1 MAQSKN
7 DSELTI
13 AQVPLSLGNNA
24 KPELAKSYSEA
35 TCSNITNSVTSSPI
49 VSNTAVEST
58 SVGSAVVSDAMD
70 KNSPQIV
77 LATLNARFFHTSFGL
92 RYLYANL
99 QELQQFCEIKEFII
113 QTRAMDIVEQ
123 ILASKPDI
131 VGFGVYIWNIV
142 ETTDVVSLLKV
153 IAPEIT
159 IILGGP
165 EVSYETESQ
174 AIVASADYVLTGP
187 ADISFYQL
195 CKDIIYKTPPD
206 KKVLKSKPVPLDEIA
221 LPYQYYTDEDLK
233 HRLLYVEASRG
244 CPFKCEFCL
253 SSLDKSS
260 TPFELTLFL
269 EQMEILYQR
278 GARNFKF
285 IDRTF
290 NLNIKTTMQIMQFFL
305 DRMTDDLYLHFEV
318 VPDHLPRKLK
328 ELLAQFPDGSLQFE
342 IGIQTFNT
350 EVQANISRKQNNA
363 KSKENLLWLRDNTTA
378 HIHADLIFGLPGE
391 TFDTFKD
398 SFNQLYHCR
407 PHEIQMGILKRLK
420 GSPIIRHTEA
430 FDLRFN
436 PLPPFNIL
444 STDRVSF
451 STMQRINRFARYW
464 DMIGNSGRFKY
475 SLPHILSDKPFDD
488 FMAITEWIFNKT
500 GQIHKINLKKLY
512 ELISQSV
519 EFLFPE
525 KHPLVISKIELDYDA
540 SKLKSL
546 FSGLNLYAVP
556 QVEQTIKNKSLK
568 RQQRHMS

>member
-1 MAQSKN
+1 MA
-7 DSELTI
+7 
-13 AQVPLSLGNNA
+13 AQQNP
-24 KPELAKSYSEA
+24 PELAVRQIHLTEGDSHNKVL
-35 TCSNITNSVTSSPI
+35 N
-49 VSNTAVEST
+49 
-58 SVGSAVVSDAMD
+58 
-70 KNSPQIV
+70 NSPNKTAHKNLHKQKIIDKSAPKIV
-77 LATLNARFFHTSFGL
+77 LATLNARYFHTSFGL
-92 RYLYANL
+92 RYLYANM
-99 QELQQFCEIKEFII
+99 QELQPFCEIKEFII
-113 QTRAMDIVEQ
+113 QTRAIDIVEQ

-153 IAPEIT
+153 IAPEIK
-159 IILGGP
+159 IVLGGP
-165 EVSYETESQ
+165 EVSYETEQQ

-187 ADISFYQL
+187 ADLSFYQL
-195 CKDIIYKTPPD
+195 CKNIIADAPLERKIFN
-206 KKVLKSKPVPLDEIA
+206 SKPVELKDLA
-221 LPYQYYTDEDLK
+221 SPYQYYTDEDLAN
-233 HRLLYVEASRG
+233 RLLYVEASRG

-253 SSLDKSS
+253 SSLDKNSV
-260 TPFELTLFL
+260 PFEIVLFL
-269 EQMEILYQR
+269 EQMEILYNR

-290 NLNIKTTMQIMQFFL
+290 NLNINTTMEIMQFFL

-328 ELLAQFPDGSLQFE
+328 ALLAQFPEGSLQFE

-363 KSKENLLWLRDNTTA
+363 KSKENLLWLRDNTHA

-391 TFDTFKD
+391 TFDSFKD

-420 GSPIIRHTEA
+420 GSPIIRHTES

-451 STMQRINRFARYW
+451 ATMQRINRFARYW

-475 SLPHILSDKPFDD
+475 ALPYMLSDEPFDD

-500 GQIHKINLKKLY
+500 GQIHNFNLKKLF
-512 ELISQSV
+512 ELLSQAV
-519 EFLFPE
+519 EAVFPE
-525 KHPLVISKIELDYDA
+525 KHQKVIEVIEQDFQA
-540 SKLKSL
+540 AKLKSL
-546 FSGLNLYAVP
+546 FSSLQLYATDQP
-556 QVEQTIKNKSLK
+556 QLVIKNKSLK
-568 RQQRHMS
+568 RQQQHMS

>member
-1 MAQSKN
+1 MA
-7 DSELTI
+7 
-13 AQVPLSLGNNA
+13 AQQNP
-24 KPELAKSYSEA
+24 PELAVRQIH
-35 TCSNITNSVTSSPI
+35 ITEGHSDNKVLNNSP
-49 VSNTAVEST
+49 NKTA
-58 SVGSAVVSDAMD
+58 D
-70 KNSPQIV
+70 KNLHNQKIIDKSAPKIV
-77 LATLNARFFHTSFGL
+77 LATLNARYFHTSFGL
-92 RYLYANL
+92 RYLYANM
-99 QELQQFCEIKEFII
+99 QELQPFCEIKEFII
-113 QTRAMDIVEQ
+113 QTRAIDIVEQ

-153 IAPEIT
+153 IAPEIK
-159 IILGGP
+159 IVLGGP
-165 EVSYETESQ
+165 EVSYETEQQ

-187 ADISFYQL
+187 ADLSFYQL
-195 CKDIIYKTPPD
+195 CKNIIADAPLERKIFN
-206 KKVLKSKPVPLDEIA
+206 SKPVELKDLA
-221 LPYQYYTDEDLK
+221 SPYQYYTDEDLAN
-233 HRLLYVEASRG
+233 RLLYVEASRG

-253 SSLDKSS
+253 SSLDKNSV
-260 TPFELTLFL
+260 PFEIVLFL
-269 EQMEILYQR
+269 EQMEILYNR

-290 NLNIKTTMQIMQFFL
+290 NLNINTTMEIMQFFL

-328 ELLAQFPDGSLQFE
+328 ALLAQFPEGSLQFE

-363 KSKENLLWLRDNTTA
+363 KSKENLLWLRDNTHA

-391 TFDTFKD
+391 TFDSFKD

-420 GSPIIRHTEA
+420 GSPIIRHTES

-451 STMQRINRFARYW
+451 ATMQRINRFARYW

-475 SLPHILSDKPFDD
+475 ALPYMLSDEPFDD

-500 GQIHKINLKKLY
+500 GQIHNFNLKKLF
-512 ELISQSV
+512 ELLSQAV
-519 EFLFPE
+519 EAVFPD
-525 KHPLVISKIELDYDA
+525 KHQKVIEVIEQDFQA
-540 SKLKSL
+540 AKLKSL
-546 FSGLNLYAVP
+546 FSSLQLYATDQP
-556 QVEQTIKNKSLK
+556 QS
-568 RQQRHMS
+568 H

>member
-1 MAQSKN
+1 MAEQQN
-7 DSELTI
+7 HPELTVTQI
-13 AQVPLSLGNNA
+13 QPSEVNTPDLIKQSA
-24 KPELAKSYSEA
+24 K
-35 TCSNITNSVTSSPI
+35 
-49 VSNTAVEST
+49 VSNEVHKIT
-58 SVGSAVVSDAMD
+58 S
-70 KNSPQIV
+70 KIV
-77 LATLNARFFHTSFGL
+77 LSTLNARFFHTSFGL

-99 QELQQFCEIKEFII
+99 KELQGCCEIKEFII
-113 QTRAMDIVEQ
+113 QTRAIDIVEQ

-142 ETTDVVSLLKV
+142 ETTNVVNLLKV
-153 IAPEIT
+153 IAPDIKV
-159 IILGGP
+159 ILGGP
-165 EVSYETESQ
+165 EVSYETQQQ
-174 AIVASADYVLTGP
+174 AIVDCADYVLTGP

-195 CKDIIYKTPPD
+195 CKDIINKTPPD
-206 KKVLKSKPVPLDEIA
+206 KKILNSKPVQLEEIA
-221 LPYQYYTDEDLK
+221 LPYEYYSDEDLK

-260 TPFELTLFL
+260 TPFELDLFL
-269 EQMEILYQR
+269 EQMEILYHR

-305 DRMTDDLYLHFEV
+305 DRMTDELYLHFEV

-328 ELLAQFPDGSLQFE
+328 ALLAQFPEGSLQFE

-350 EVQANISRKQNNA
+350 QVQANINRKQNNA
-363 KSKENLLWLRDNTTA
+363 KSKENLLWLRNNTSA

-391 TFDTFKD
+391 TYETFKD

-451 STMQRINRFARYW
+451 TTMQRINRFARYW

-488 FMAITEWIFNKT
+488 FMMITEWIFNKT
-500 GQIHKINLKKLY
+500 GQIHKISLKKLY

-519 EFLFPE
+519 EALFPE
-525 KHPLVISKIELDYDA
+525 KHLFVISKIELDYNA

-546 FSGLNLYAVP
+546 FNGLKLYAVP
-556 QVEQTIKNKSLK
+556 QVETVSKNKALK
-568 RQQRHMS
+568 RQKQHMS

>member
-1 MAQSKN
+1 MNNIGIVEPKN
-7 DSELTI
+7 HPELTI
-13 AQVPLSLGNNA
+13 TQSHLMDGNTQP
-24 KPELAKSYSEA
+24 K
-35 TCSNITNSVTSSPI
+35 
-49 VSNTAVEST
+49 
-58 SVGSAVVSDAMD
+58 
-70 KNSPQIV
+70 IV

-99 QELQQFCEIKEFII
+99 KELQECCEIKEFII
-113 QTRAMDIVEQ
+113 QTRAIDIVEQ

-142 ETTDVVSLLKV
+142 ETTNVVNLLKV

-159 IILGGP
+159 VILGGP
-165 EVSYETESQ
+165 EVSYETQ
-174 AIVASADYVLTGP
+174 QQTIVACADYVLTGP
-187 ADISFYQL
+187 AEISFYQL
-195 CKDIIYKTPPD
+195 CKDIINKTPPD
-206 KKVLKSKPVPLDEIA
+206 KKILNSKPVPLEEIA
-221 LPYQYYTDEDLK
+221 LPYEFYTDEDLK

-253 SSLDKSS
+253 SSLDKASS
-260 TPFELTLFL
+260 PFELTLFL
-269 EQMEILYQR
+269 EQMDILYQR

-290 NLNIKTTMQIMQFFL
+290 NLNITTTMKIMQFFL

-328 ELLAQFPDGSLQFE
+328 ALLTQFPQGSLQFE
-342 IGIQTFNT
+342 VGIQTFNT
-350 EVQANISRKQNNA
+350 QVQANISRKQNNA

-420 GSPIIRHTEA
+420 GSPIIRHTKA

-451 STMQRINRFARYW
+451 TTMQRINRFARYW

-475 SLPHILSDKPFDD
+475 SLPYILSDKPFDD

-500 GQIHKINLKKLY
+500 GQIHKINLKKLF
-512 ELISQSV
+512 ELISRSV
-519 EFLFPE
+519 EAIFPE
-525 KHPLVISKIELDYDA
+525 KHQLVISKIELDYNA

-546 FSGLNLYAVP
+546 FNGLNLYAADP
-556 QVEQTIKNKSLK
+556 SESTSKNKSLQ

>member
-1 MAQSKN
+1 MAAQKHHT
-7 DSELTI
+7 ELPITKINLATDI
-13 AQVPLSLGNNA
+13 ADIKHQNNSQ
-24 KPELAKSYSEA
+24 KSIYK
-35 TCSNITNSVTSSPI
+35 I
-49 VSNTAVEST
+49 
-58 SVGSAVVSDAMD
+58 D
-70 KNSPQIV
+70 KAAPKIV
-77 LATLNARFFHTSFGL
+77 LATLNARYFHTSFGL

-99 QELQQFCEIKEFII
+99 QELQEFCEIQEFII
-113 QTRAMDIVEQ
+113 QTRAIDIVEQ

-153 IAPEIT
+153 IAPEIK
-159 IILGGP
+159 IVLGGP
-165 EVSYETESQ
+165 EVSYETEQ
-174 AIVASADYVLTGP
+174 QTIVASADYVLTGP
-187 ADISFYQL
+187 ADLSFYQL
-195 CKDIIYKTPPD
+195 CKDIINDAPLDRKI
-206 KKVLKSKPVPLDEIA
+206 LNSKPVELKELA
-221 LPYQYYTDEDLK
+221 SPYQYYTDEDLTN
-233 HRLLYVEASRG
+233 RLLYVEASRG

-253 SSLDKSS
+253 SSLDKTSV
-260 TPFELTLFL
+260 PFEIVLFL
-269 EQMEILYQR
+269 EQMEILYNR

-290 NLNIKTTMQIMQFFL
+290 NLNINTTMQIMQFFL

-328 ELLAQFPDGSLQFE
+328 ELLAQFPEGSLQFE

-350 EVQANISRKQNNA
+350 EVQKNISRKQNNA
-363 KSKENLLWLRDNTTA
+363 KSKENLIWLKDNTHA

-391 TFDTFKD
+391 TFDSFKD

-451 STMQRINRFARYW
+451 ATMQRINRFARYW

-475 SLPHILSDKPFDD
+475 TLPHILSDEPFDD

-500 GQIHKINLKKLY
+500 GQIHKINLKKLF
-512 ELISQSV
+512 ELISQAV
-519 EFLFPE
+519 EALYPE
-525 KHPLVISKIELDYDA
+525 KHALMIEKIEQDYEA
-540 SKLKSL
+540 AKLKSL

-556 QVEQTIKNKSLK
+556 KTTVAFKNKSLQRQK
-568 RQQRHMS
+568 RHLS

>member
-1 MAQSKN
+1 MAEQLN
-7 DSELTI
+7 HPELT
-13 AQVPLSLGNNA
+13 
-24 KPELAKSYSEA
+24 
-35 TCSNITNSVTSSPI
+35 VTQLHL
-49 VSNTAVEST
+49 TEDHT
-58 SVGSAVVSDAMD
+58 SDATKPD
-70 KNSPQIV
+70 AIKECTKVAEKNSDEIDKTVPKIV
-77 LATLNARFFHTSFGL
+77 LATLNAKYFHTSFGL

-99 QELQQFCEIKEFII
+99 KELQDYCEIKEFII
-113 QTRAMDIVEQ
+113 QTRAIDIVEQ
-123 ILASKPDI
+123 ILVSKPDI

-153 IAPEIT
+153 IAPDIK

-165 EVSYETESQ
+165 EVSYETEQQ
-174 AIVASADYVLTGP
+174 AIVANADYVLTGP
-187 ADISFYQL
+187 ADLSFYQL
-195 CKDIIYKTPPD
+195 CKDIINNSPPD
-206 KKVLKSKPVPLDEIA
+206 KKIVHSKPVELNELA
-221 LPYQYYTDEDLK
+221 SPYQYYTDEDLT

-253 SSLDKSS
+253 SSLDKTSV
-260 TPFELTLFL
+260 PFEIVIFL
-269 EQMEILYQR
+269 EQMEILYNR

-290 NLNIKTTMQIMQFFL
+290 NLNINTTMQIMQFFL
-305 DRMTDDLYLHFEV
+305 DRMTNDLYLHFEV

-328 ELLAQFPDGSLQFE
+328 EVLAQFPEGSLQFE

-350 EVQANISRKQNNA
+350 QVQKNISRKQNNA
-363 KSKENLLWLRDNTTA
+363 KSKDNLIWLKDNTHA

-391 TFDTFKD
+391 TFETFKD

-451 STMQRINRFARYW
+451 TTMQRINRFARYW

-475 SLPHILSDKPFDD
+475 ALPHMLSNEPFDD

-500 GQIHKINLKKLY
+500 GQIHKINLKKLF
-512 ELISQSV
+512 ELISQAV
-519 EFLFPE
+519 EALYPE
-525 KHPLVISKIELDYDA
+525 KHETVIEKIEQDYEA
-540 SKLKSL
+540 ANLKSL
-546 FSGLNLYAVP
+546 FSSLSLYAVP
-556 QVEQTIKNKSLK
+556 QAATIVKNKSLQ

>member
-1 MAQSKN
+1 MAEQSN
-7 DSELTI
+7 HLELTVTQI
-13 AQVPLSLGNNA
+13 PLTENSTLVS
-24 KPELAKSYSEA
+24 KKSDSIKEGKA
-35 TCSNITNSVTSSPI
+35 VTHQSSQKTD
-49 VSNTAVEST
+49 NT
-58 SVGSAVVSDAMD
+58 
-70 KNSPQIV
+70 SPKIV
-77 LATLNARFFHTSFGL
+77 LATLNARYFHTSFGL

-99 QELQQFCEIKEFII
+99 RELQEFCEIKEFII
-113 QTRAMDIVEQ
+113 QTRAIDIVEQ
-123 ILASKPDI
+123 ILEKKPDI
-131 VGFGVYIWNIV
+131 VGFGVYIWNII
-142 ETTDVVSLLKV
+142 ETTDVVNLLKV
-153 IAPEIT
+153 IAPEIKVV
-159 IILGGP
+159 LGGP
-165 EVSYETESQ
+165 EVSYETEQ
-174 AIVASADYVLTGP
+174 QGIVACADYVLTGP

-195 CKDIIYKTPPD
+195 CKDIINETPPD
-206 KKVLKSKPVPLDEIA
+206 KKVLNSKPVPLEEIA
-221 LPYQYYTDEDLK
+221 LPYEYYTDEDLK

-260 TPFELTLFL
+260 TPFELTAFL

-290 NLNIKTTMQIMQFFL
+290 NLNINTTMQIMQFFL
-305 DRMTDDLYLHFEV
+305 DRMTEDLYLHFEV

-328 ELLAQFPDGSLQFE
+328 ELLAQFPEGSLQFE
-342 IGIQTFNT
+342 IGIQTFNV

-363 KSKENLLWLRDNTTA
+363 KSKENLLWLRDNTSA

-420 GSPIIRHTEA
+420 GSPIIRHTES

-475 SLPHILSDKPFDD
+475 ALPHMLSDEPFDD

-500 GQIHKINLKKLY
+500 GQIHKISLKKLF

-519 EFLFPE
+519 EALFPE
-525 KHPLVISKIELDYDA
+525 KHHLVIEKIELDYEA
-540 SKLKSL
+540 TKLKSL
-546 FSGLNLYAVP
+546 FNGLKLYAG
-556 QVEQTIKNKSLK
+556 EQTESITKNKSLK
-568 RQQRHMS
+568 RQQQHMS

>member
-1 MAQSKN
+1 MAEQLN
-7 DSELTI
+7 YPELTVT
-13 AQVPLSLGNNA
+13 QLDLT
-24 KPELAKSYSEA
+24 EA
-35 TCSNITNSVTSSPI
+35 HT
-49 VSNTAVEST
+49 
-58 SVGSAVVSDAMD
+58 SDAIKPDAIKKCTQVAEINSDDID
-70 KNSPQIV
+70 KVVPKIV
-77 LATLNARFFHTSFGL
+77 LATLNAKYFHTSFGL

-99 QELQQFCEIKEFII
+99 KELQDYCEIKEFII
-113 QTRAMDIVEQ
+113 QTRAIDIVEQ

-131 VGFGVYIWNIV
+131 IGFGVYIWNIV

-153 IAPEIT
+153 IAPDIQ

-165 EVSYETESQ
+165 EVSYETEQQ
-174 AIVASADYVLTGP
+174 AIVANADYVLTGP
-187 ADISFYQL
+187 ADLSFYQL
-195 CKDIIYKTPPD
+195 CKDIINNTPPD
-206 KKVLKSKPVPLDEIA
+206 KKIVHSKPVELNELA
-221 LPYQYYTDEDLK
+221 SPYQYYTDEDLT

-253 SSLDKSS
+253 SSLDKTSV
-260 TPFELTLFL
+260 PFEIVIFL
-269 EQMEILYQR
+269 EQMEILYNR

-290 NLNIKTTMQIMQFFL
+290 NLNINTTMKIMQFFL
-305 DRMTDDLYLHFEV
+305 DRMTNDLYLHFEV

-328 ELLAQFPDGSLQFE
+328 EVLAQFPEGSLQFE

-350 EVQANISRKQNNA
+350 QVQKNISRKQNNA
-363 KSKENLLWLRDNTTA
+363 KSKDNLIWLKDHTHA

-451 STMQRINRFARYW
+451 TTMQRINRFARYW

-475 SLPHILSDKPFDD
+475 ALPHMLSDEPFDD

-500 GQIHKINLKKLY
+500 GQIHKINLKKLF
-512 ELISQSV
+512 ELISQAV
-519 EFLFPE
+519 EALYPE
-525 KHPLVISKIELDYDA
+525 KHEVVIEKIEQDYEA
-540 SKLKSL
+540 AKLKSL
-546 FSGLNLYAVP
+546 FSSLSLYAVP
-556 QVEQTIKNKSLK
+556 QAATIVKNKSLQ

>member
-1 MAQSKN
+1 MAAQQN
-7 DSELTI
+7 NLTLPI
-13 AQVPLSLGNNA
+13 THIHFTEDNTDKKTQENLHVID
-24 KPELAKSYSEA
+24 KSA
-35 TCSNITNSVTSSPI
+35 P
-49 VSNTAVEST
+49 
-58 SVGSAVVSDAMD
+58 
-70 KNSPQIV
+70 KIV
-77 LATLNARFFHTSFGL
+77 LATLNARYFHTSFGL
-92 RYLYANL
+92 RYLYANM
-99 QELQQFCEIKEFII
+99 QELQPFCEIKEFII
-113 QTRAMDIVEQ
+113 QTRAIDIVEQ
-123 ILASKPDI
+123 ILASTPDI

-153 IAPEIT
+153 IAPEIK
-159 IILGGP
+159 IVLGGP
-165 EVSYETESQ
+165 EVSYETEQQ

-187 ADISFYQL
+187 ADLSFYQL
-195 CKDIIYKTPPD
+195 CKDIINDAPLERKI
-206 KKVLKSKPVPLDEIA
+206 LNSKPVELKDLA
-221 LPYQYYTDEDLK
+221 SPYQYYTDEDLTN
-233 HRLLYVEASRG
+233 RLLYVEASRG

-253 SSLDKSS
+253 SSLDKNSV
-260 TPFELTLFL
+260 PFEIVLFL
-269 EQMEILYQR
+269 EQMEILYNR

-290 NLNIKTTMQIMQFFL
+290 NLNINTTMQIMQFFL

-328 ELLAQFPDGSLQFE
+328 ELLAQFPEGSLQFE

-350 EVQANISRKQNNA
+350 QVQKNISRKQNNA
-363 KSKENLLWLRDNTTA
+363 KSKENLIWLKDNTHA

-391 TFDTFKD
+391 TFETFKD

-451 STMQRINRFARYW
+451 ATMQRINRFARYW

-475 SLPHILSDKPFDD
+475 ALPHILSDEPFDD
-488 FMAITEWIFNKT
+488 FMAVTEWIFNKT
-500 GQIHKINLKKLY
+500 GQIHKINLKKLF
-512 ELISQSV
+512 ELISQAV
-519 EFLFPE
+519 EALYPE
-525 KHPLVISKIELDYDA
+525 KHAVVLEKIEQDYEA
-540 SKLKSL
+540 AKLKSL
-546 FSGLNLYAVP
+546 FSSLSLYAVP
-556 QVEQTIKNKSLK
+556 QAAAATVKNKSLQ

>member
-1 MAQSKN
+1 MA
-7 DSELTI
+7 
-13 AQVPLSLGNNA
+13 AQQNP
-24 KPELAKSYSEA
+24 PELAVRQIHLTEGDSHNKVL
-35 TCSNITNSVTSSPI
+35 N
-49 VSNTAVEST
+49 
-58 SVGSAVVSDAMD
+58 
-70 KNSPQIV
+70 NSPNKTAHKNLHKQKIIEKSAPKIV
-77 LATLNARFFHTSFGL
+77 LATLNARYFHTSFGL
-92 RYLYANL
+92 RYLYANM
-99 QELQQFCEIKEFII
+99 QELQPFCEIKEFII
-113 QTRAMDIVEQ
+113 QTRAIDIVEQ

-153 IAPEIT
+153 IAPEIK
-159 IILGGP
+159 IVLGGP
-165 EVSYETESQ
+165 EVSYETEQQ

-187 ADISFYQL
+187 ADLSFYQL
-195 CKDIIYKTPPD
+195 CKDIIADAPLERKI
-206 KKVLKSKPVPLDEIA
+206 LNSKPVELKDLA
-221 LPYQYYTDEDLK
+221 SPYQYYTDEDLAN
-233 HRLLYVEASRG
+233 RLLYVEASRG

-253 SSLDKSS
+253 SSLDKNSV
-260 TPFELTLFL
+260 PFEIVLFL
-269 EQMEILYQR
+269 EQMEILYNR

-290 NLNIKTTMQIMQFFL
+290 NLNINTTMEIMQFFL

-328 ELLAQFPDGSLQFE
+328 ALLAQFPEGSLQFE

-363 KSKENLLWLRDNTTA
+363 KSKENLLWLRDNTHA

-391 TFDTFKD
+391 TFDSFKD

-420 GSPIIRHTEA
+420 GSPIIRHTES

-451 STMQRINRFARYW
+451 ATMQRINRFARYW

-475 SLPHILSDKPFDD
+475 ALPYMLSDEPFDD

-500 GQIHKINLKKLY
+500 GQIHNFNLKKLF
-512 ELISQSV
+512 ELLSQAV
-519 EFLFPE
+519 EAVFPE
-525 KHPLVISKIELDYDA
+525 KHQKVIEVIEQDFQA
-540 SKLKSL
+540 AKLKSL
-546 FSGLNLYAVP
+546 FSSLQLYATDQP
-556 QVEQTIKNKSLK
+556 QLVIKNKSLK
-568 RQQRHMS
+568 RQQQHMS

>member
-1 MAQSKN
+1 MAAQKHHT
-7 DSELTI
+7 ELPITKINLATDI
-13 AQVPLSLGNNA
+13 ADIKHQNNSQ
-24 KPELAKSYSEA
+24 KS
-35 TCSNITNSVTSSPI
+35 IHKI
-49 VSNTAVEST
+49 
-58 SVGSAVVSDAMD
+58 D
-70 KNSPQIV
+70 KAAPKIV
-77 LATLNARFFHTSFGL
+77 LATLNARYFHTSFGL

-99 QELQQFCEIKEFII
+99 QELQEFCEIQEFII
-113 QTRAMDIVEQ
+113 QTRAIDIVEQ

-153 IAPEIT
+153 IAPEIK
-159 IILGGP
+159 IVLGGP
-165 EVSYETESQ
+165 EVSYETEQ
-174 AIVASADYVLTGP
+174 QTIVASADYVLTGP
-187 ADISFYQL
+187 ADLSFYQL
-195 CKDIIYKTPPD
+195 CKDIINDAPLDRKI
-206 KKVLKSKPVPLDEIA
+206 LNSKPVELKELA
-221 LPYQYYTDEDLK
+221 SPYQYYTDEDLTN
-233 HRLLYVEASRG
+233 RLLYVEASRG

-253 SSLDKSS
+253 SSLDKTSV
-260 TPFELTLFL
+260 PFEIVLFL
-269 EQMEILYQR
+269 EQMEILYNR

-290 NLNIKTTMQIMQFFL
+290 NLNINTTMQIMQFFL

-328 ELLAQFPDGSLQFE
+328 VLLAQFPEGSLQFE
-342 IGIQTFNT
+342 IGIQTFNI
-350 EVQANISRKQNNA
+350 EVQKNISRKQNNA
-363 KSKENLLWLRDNTTA
+363 KSKENLIWLKDNTHA

-391 TFDTFKD
+391 TFDSFKD

-451 STMQRINRFARYW
+451 ATMQRINRFARYW

-475 SLPHILSDKPFDD
+475 TLPHILSDEPFDD

-500 GQIHKINLKKLY
+500 GQIHKINLKKLF
-512 ELISQSV
+512 ELISQAV
-519 EFLFPE
+519 EALYPE
-525 KHPLVISKIELDYDA
+525 KHALMIEKIEQDYEA
-540 SKLKSL
+540 AKLKSL
-546 FSGLNLYAVP
+546 FSSLSLYAVP
-556 QVEQTIKNKSLK
+556 KTTVAVKNKSLQRQK
-568 RQQRHMS
+568 RHLS

>member
-1 MAQSKN
+1 MAEQIN
-7 DSELTI
+7 HPELTVRQI
-13 AQVPLSLGNNA
+13 DLTEDRTSD
-24 KPELAKSYSEA
+24 S
-35 TCSNITNSVTSSPI
+35 ITPDSIKADSIENSTAITYQSTRQSSHEI
-49 VSNTAVEST
+49 
-58 SVGSAVVSDAMD
+58 D
-70 KNSPQIV
+70 KASPKIV
-77 LATLNARFFHTSFGL
+77 LATLNAKFFHTSFGL

-99 QELQQFCEIKEFII
+99 KELQSFCEIKEFII
-113 QTRAMDIVEQ
+113 QTRAIDIVEQ
-123 ILASKPDI
+123 ILETKPDI

-153 IAPEIT
+153 IAPEIK

-165 EVSYETESQ
+165 EVSYETEQQ
-174 AIVASADYVLTGP
+174 AIVGYADYVLTGP
-187 ADISFYQL
+187 ADLSFYQL
-195 CKDIIYKTPPD
+195 CNDIINNTPPD
-206 KKVLKSKPVPLDEIA
+206 KKIINSKPVALAELE

-253 SSLDKSS
+253 SSLDKTSD
-260 TPFELTLFL
+260 PFELTLFL

-290 NLNIKTTMQIMQFFL
+290 NLNINTTMQIMQFFL

-328 ELLAQFPDGSLQFE
+328 ELLTQFPEGSLQFE
-342 IGIQTFNT
+342 IGIQTFNV
-350 EVQANISRKQNNA
+350 EVQKNISRKQNNA
-363 KSKENLLWLRDNTTA
+363 KSKDNLIWLKDNTNA

-451 STMQRINRFARYW
+451 TTMQRINRFARYW

-500 GQIHKINLKKLY
+500 GQIHKINLKKLF

-519 EFLFPE
+519 EALFPE
-525 KHPLVISKIELDYDA
+525 KHQLVITKIELDYEA

-556 QVEQTIKNKSLK
+556 QVVTTSKNKSLQ
-568 RQQRHMS
+568 RQQRHMG